1 MHYTSLLQSLATVAL
16 VVASTSAKYTNQAV
30 LSSESAF
37 SSYDEGLF
45 TPLGDLSA
53 LSTDDFTRL
62 DHPAFPRHSV
72 RVKESRFCDG
82 DARAYTGYIDV
93 EARHL
98 FFYFFESRRD
108 PDTDDVIF
116 WTNGGPGAASSMG
129 LFMELGPC
137 RVTSANS
144 TKPNPY
150 SWNEHANIF
159 FVEQPVG
166 VGYSYAE
173 YGESVSTTFEAADDI
188 AAFMAIFFEHFTK
201 FKGRALHLAGES
213 YGGRY
218 IPVFASTIYDKN
230 AQLAEAGVTP
240 INLTSIMIGNGCTD
254 FATMFPSYYDA
265 QCADPTFPP
274 IQGVADCVRM
284 KQLVPRCEQRYKES
298 CVDKLDT
305 IDCVA
310 AASFCS
316 TAMSELFEGLNS
328 YDRSRPCK
336 GLSDLTECYPIVR
349 DIGEF
354 LSSPKVQDL
363 LGVDPP
369 VRGNYS
375 WVSWEVN
382 KAFWEKLDI
391 YGFPA
396 QYYIAALL
404 ERGVRTLIYPRC
416 VPPSEKQAHG
426 QIPANMF
433 VTSVDVE
440 EGLWPSRGK
449 KGNKK
454 KKKQVQVEEDEYYEE
469 DTFTGGLPYDDPSE
483 AAIAELTTVESKET
497 VAESTEHAVVAAQW
511 DTLRKITDK
520 SQLQPGA
527 TVGWKALGIN
537 FATLT
542 PEMLLH
548 IGRVVRCDEQLV
560 VEPFAEPSV
569 EEVSFGGAVVAE
581 EGGAVEETFQWPD
594 VLSGDWRLVSAAR

>member
-1 MHYTSLLQSLATVAL
+1 MHCKSVLRSLAAVAL
-16 VVASTSAKYTNQAV
+16 VAISTSAKYTNLDQAV

-37 SSYDEGLF
+37 SRYDAGLF

-53 LSTDDFTRL
+53 LSMDEFTRL
-62 DHPAFPRHSV
+62 DHPVFPRHSV

-82 DARAYTGYIDV
+82 DVRAFTGYIDV

-116 WTNGGPGAASSMG
+116 WTNGGPGSASSMG

-137 RVTSANS
+137 RVMSANS

-284 KQLVPRCEQRYKES
+284 KQLVPRCEKRYKES
-298 CVDKLDT
+298 CVDRLDSV
-305 IDCVA
+305 DCAA

-316 TAMSELFEGLNS
+316 TAMSELFNGLNA
-328 YDRSRPCK
+328 YDRARPCK
-336 GLSDLTECYPIVR
+336 GASDLTECYPIVR
-349 DIGEF
+349 DIGEY

-382 KAFWEKLDI
+382 KAFWAKLDI

-404 ERGVRTLIYPRC
+404 ERGVRALIYVGATDYICNWIGNERMTLALEWTGQEAYRTDKLREWT
-416 VPPSEKQAHG
+416 VDGQAAG
-426 QIPANMF
+426 
-433 VTSVDVE
+433 VTRS
-440 EGLWPSRGK
+440 G
-449 KGNKK
+449 
-454 KKKQVQVEEDEYYEE
+454 
-469 DTFTGGLPYDDPSE
+469 GGL
-483 AAIAELTTVESKET
+483 TVLD
-497 VAESTEHAVVAAQW
+497 V
-511 DTLRKITDK
+511 
-520 SQLQPGA
+520 GFFNA
-527 TVGWKALGIN
+527 T
-537 FATLT
+537 
-542 PEMLLH
+542 
-548 IGRVVRCDEQLV
+548 
-560 VEPFAEPSV
+560 
-569 EEVSFGGAVVAE
+569 
-581 EGGAVEETFQWPD
+581 
-594 VLSGDWRLVSAAR
+594 ARANQFV